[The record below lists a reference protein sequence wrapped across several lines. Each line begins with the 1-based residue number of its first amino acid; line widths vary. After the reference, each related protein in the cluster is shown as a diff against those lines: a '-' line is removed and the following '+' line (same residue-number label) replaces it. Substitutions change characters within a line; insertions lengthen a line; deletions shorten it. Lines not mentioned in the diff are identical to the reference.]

1 MLPVFALT
9 ALIAA
14 AASSAV
20 PPSAAVSAVASTPF
34 PYITPAPQA
43 GAPTPTPVP
52 TVSPTPIVNSF
63 DGVTLGD
70 TRAAVSKTL
79 GRPLQVVPVNVGEL
93 WTWNTDGG
101 NAVLA
106 IVFANDT
113 ALSVT
118 LSPKGAKKSALQD
131 PYGISLGMTVDQVT
145 SLRGQPLTVADNGNR
160 VYGDLAGVRWVYGF
174 DSGVL
179 TDIDLTE
186 PAQSVA
192 TPTPAFLDSSGG
204 RNGSSMLKA
213 VIVKAD
219 SAAAGLDLEYSYI
232 KGLSCGQGSS
242 WNIVTQTTVA
252 DGEKWYDEFDVVCAS
267 DKSTNVIYFD
277 VSAFAGK

>member
-9 ALIAA
+9 TLIAA
-14 AASSAV
+14 ASPLAASSN
-20 PPSAAVSAVASTPF
+20 AAVSAAQATPF
-34 PYITPAPQA
+34 PYVTPASLP
-43 GAPTPTPVP
+43 GSAPSASAPIA
-52 TVSPTPIVNSF
+52 SPTPLANSF

-93 WTWNTDGG
+93 WTWNADGG

-106 IVFANDT
+106 VVFASDT

-131 PYGISLGMTVDQVT
+131 PYGVSLGMTVDQVT
-145 SLRGQPLTVADNGNR
+145 SLRGQPVTIADNGNR
-160 VYGDLAGVRWVYGF
+160 VYGDAAGVRWVYGF
-174 DSGVL
+174 DSGIV
-179 TDIDLTE
+179 TDIDLSE
-186 PAQSVA
+186 PLRVVA
-192 TPTPAFLDSSGG
+192 TPAPASLDSSNG
-204 RNGSSMLKA
+204 RNGSTMLKA

-219 SAAAGLDLEYSYI
+219 SAAAGLDLEYAYI
-232 KGLSCGQGSS
+232 KGLTCGQGSS
-242 WNIVTQTTVA
+242 WNVVTQTTVA
-252 DGEKWYDEFDVVCAS
+252 DGEKWYDEFDVICAG